1 MPILTGVIASGIS
14 GNLTPAW
21 SPEGAYDSLGTVI
34 TSGNVTD
41 ITFSG
46 IPTGYKHLQIRLSY
60 TDTASDNTNMR
71 FNEDAGGNYAWH
83 EVFAGGGPIATS
95 SGAANSVA
103 FMKVAY
109 SDGGRP
115 GVAVVDILDYANVNK
130 NKVMRS
136 LCGTDNNGSGYILLR
151 SGLWMNT
158 AAINS
163 VTIYPNSG
171 AIAANSHFALYGV
184 K

>member
-1 MPILTGVIASGIS
+1 MPILGIIASSFRSAG
-14 GNLTPAW
+14 GG
-21 SPEGAYDSLGTVI
+21 PESAYDSLATI
-34 TSGNVTD
+34 ATTGNVTSV
-41 ITFSG
+41 TFSG

-60 TDTASDNTNMR
+60 QDTASDNSNMR
-71 FNEDAGGNYAWH
+71 FNSDTGNNYAWH
-83 EVFAGGGPIATS
+83 ELFGQGSSAGA
-95 SGAANSVA
+95 GAASSVS

-109 SDGGRP
+109 TDNGRP
-115 GVAVVDILDYANVNK
+115 GVAVVDILDYASSNK

-136 LCGTDNNGSGYILLR
+136 LCGVDNNGGGYILLR

-158 AAINS
+158 APITA

-171 AIAANSHFALYGV
+171 AITANSTFALYGI